1 MVAVVH
7 VPVVQG
13 AVQGAVR
20 VLAMAV
26 VVEDVVEVAKELAK
40 ELLPNHSINKKR
52 FVMKQ
57 KKTNEELQSR
67 REFFKKAA
75 KAALPVVGAVLLSQ
89 VSTIPA
95 LAATECS
102 GCTGACVSTCAGAC
116 MGTCKGSCD
125 SSCRGTCDGSC
136 NAACGDKCKF

>member
-7 VPVVQG
+7 VLVVQG
-13 AVQGAVR
+13 AVQVIVR
-20 VLAMAV
+20 LLAMSV
-26 VVEDVVEVAKELAK
+26 VVEDVVEVAQ

-57 KKTNEELQSR
+57 KKTKEEFQSR

-89 VSTIPA
+89 VSAIPA
-95 LAATECS
+95 FAATQCS
-102 GCTGACVSTCAGAC
+102 GCSGACVSTCSGTC

-125 SSCRGTCDGSC
+125 ASCQGTCDGSC
-136 NAACGDKCKF
+136 KTGCGDRCKF

>member
-7 VPVVQG
+7 VPVVQV
-13 AVQGAVR
+13 AVQVIVR

-26 VVEDVVEVAKELAK
+26 VVEDVVEVAK

-75 KAALPVVGAVLLSQ
+75 KSALPVVGAVLLSQ

-102 GCTGACVSTCAGAC
+102 GCTGACVTTCAGTC

-125 SSCRGTCDGSC
+125 ASCQGTCDGSC
-136 NAACGDKCKF
+136 KAGCGDKCKF